1 MSGSAAE
8 TWYAIVDGNGNLA
21 SIGTVIASAAELTA
35 AGYTAVQVASDP
47 RGQVWNPT
55 TRTFAA
61 PPNPSVIP
69 TLSFIK
75 RFTPTEY
82 AAVYASTDP
91 NVGMFRLELEHAP
104 NGMINLAS
112 TDVING
118 LQYLE
123 TTAKVIGTGRA
134 AQIGTP

>member
-1 MSGSAAE
+1 MSGSA
-8 TWYAIVDGNGNLA
+8 TGPWYAIVDGSGNLV
-21 SIGTVIASAAELTA
+21 SIGTVIASAAELTT
-35 AGYTAVQVASDP
+35 AGYISIQLASDP

-55 TRTFAA
+55 TKTFAA

-104 NGMINLAS
+104 NGMINLTS

>member
-1 MSGSAAE
+1 MSGSSTG
-8 TWYAIVDGNGNLA
+8 TWYAIVDGSGNLV
-21 SIGTVIASAAELTA
+21 SIGTVIASAAELTT
-35 AGYTAVQVASDP
+35 AGYISIQLASDP
-47 RGQVWNPT
+47 RGQVWNST

-91 NVGMFRLELEHAP
+91 NVGLFRLELGHAP
-104 NGMINLAS
+104 HG
-112 TDVING
+112 
-118 LQYLE
+118 
-123 TTAKVIGTGRA
+123 
-134 AQIGTP
+134 